1 MKLHLY
7 LHRISTT
14 LIMNERSYLLR
25 LCDQELQMA
34 LQSSGAVL
42 IEGAK
47 WCGKTRTASNAAKS
61 ILYMQDP
68 DNTSSYQA
76 MADTKPSLLL
86 KGETPRLIDEWQMA
100 PVLWDAVRFEVDKRG
115 DTGQFILTGSAVP
128 VDNVTAHTG
137 TGRFSRMLMRPM
149 SLFESHESNGTV
161 SLGDLF
167 GGNLTIEAM
176 SELSIEKIAFALCRG
191 GWPAS
196 IRKNEASAL
205 RMSRDYVE
213 AVINHDVSRVDE
225 VEKNPERVRL
235 LLRSLARNVATM
247 ASIQTIKNDIEAT
260 DISISDKTIS
270 SYLNALRRIFVVEDL
285 PAWLPSM
292 RSKTAIRTSPKRH
305 FVDPSIATA
314 VLRTNPEGLLNDFKT
329 LGFLFEALCTRD
341 IRIYAQMIDGDVF
354 HYRDKTGL
362 ESDLIVR
369 LRDGRW
375 AAIEVKLGNK
385 QIEEAAQNLLVLK
398 AKIDEDK
405 MGQASFLMVLTGG
418 QYAYRRNDCVLVV
431 PIGCLRN

>member
-1 MKLHLY
+1 MLY
-7 LHRISTT
+7 LHCNSITHN
-14 LIMNERSYLLR
+14 MAEKNYLSR
-25 LCDQELQMA
+25 LCDQELQIA
-34 LQSSGAVL
+34 LQSTGAVL

-47 WCGKTRTASNAAKS
+47 WCGKTRTASIAAKS
-61 ILYMQDP
+61 FLYMQDP
-68 DNTSSYQA
+68 DNSATYQA
-76 MADTKPSLLL
+76 IADTKPSLLL
-86 KGETPRLIDEWQMA
+86 KGEVPRLIDEWQMA
-100 PVLWDAVRFEVDKRG
+100 PVLWDAVRFEVDNRG
-115 DTGQFILTGSAVP
+115 EVGQFILTGSAVP
-128 VDNVTAHTG
+128 SDNVTAHTG
-137 TGRFSRMLMRPM
+137 TGRFSRILMRPM
-149 SLFESHESNGTV
+149 SLFESKESNGSV
-161 SLGDLF
+161 SLGSLF
-167 GGNLTIEAM
+167 SGNQDIESI
-176 SELSIEKIAFALCRG
+176 SELSIENIAFAICRG

-196 IRKNEASAL
+196 VLKNEAAAL

-213 AVINHDVSRVDE
+213 AVINHDVSRVDD

-235 LLRSLARNVATM
+235 LLRSLARNVATS
-247 ASIQTIKNDIEAT
+247 ASMQTIKSDIEAT

-285 PAWLPSM
+285 PAWQPSM
-292 RSKTAIRTSPKRH
+292 RSRSAIRTSAKRH

-314 VLRTNPEGLLNDFKT
+314 VLRTNPDGLLKDFNT
-329 LGFLFEALCTRD
+329 LGFLFESLCTRD
-341 IRIYAQMIDGDVF
+341 IRVYAQAIDGDVL
-354 HYRDKTGL
+354 HYRDKSGL

-385 QIEEAAQNLLVLK
+385 QIEEAAQNLLALK

-418 QYAYRRNDCVLVV
+418 QYAYRRKDDVLVV